1 MSYLAAITLFHTAIS
16 FIAIGAGA
24 VAIVG
29 LFRGGAFRFWTN
41 VFLITAVAT
50 SVTGF
55 AFPPNGITAAMI
67 TGVIALVILAV
78 VLVAFYRFQAAQSW
92 RWIYAAGMV
101 ASLYLLVFV
110 GVVQAFQKIGF
121 LNGLAPTQ
129 SELPFLIAQGT
140 TLAFFVVIGIIA
152 ARSYR
157 PEVAAARFP
166 SMG

>member
-1 MSYLAAITLFHTAIS
+1 MSYLTAITLVHTAIS

-29 LFRGGAFRFWTN
+29 LFRGGAFRDWTN
-41 VFLITAVAT
+41 VFLVTAV
-50 SVTGF
+50 
-55 AFPPNGITAAMI
+55 
-67 TGVIALVILAV
+67 
-78 VLVAFYRFQAAQSW
+78 
-92 RWIYAAGMV
+92 GMV

-140 TLAFFVVIGIIA
+140 TLALFVVIGIVA

-157 PEVAAARFP
+157 PEIAAARFP